1 MAEEF
6 LQVEKLNYCYGKR
19 HVVKDVSF
27 TVRRSEVFGLL
38 GPNGAGKTTTIS
50 CIAGLL
56 REWTGSLLF
65 RGQPFAP
72 ATRVSDRQKL
82 GFVPQELAIYPNLSA
97 QENLAFFAKISGV
110 ASRERQGVIDRNLE
124 LSGLTE
130 RRKDLVGTFS
140 GGMQRRLNL
149 ACGLVHSPPLL
160 LMDEPT
166 VGVDPQS
173 RNHIFETLIRLRSE
187 GHSIIYT
194 THYMEEAQRLCD
206 RIAVM
211 HEGTI
216 IAMGTH
222 AELAARVGDADAN
235 LEQVFFAFDRS
246 ELARRMNILSA
257 AWVLAIKD
265 LRGFV
270 RDRSALMLSVLVPIA
285 LVTVFGWIMAYAF
298 GGSGGMPK
306 VTLHVV
312 DDAKSDVS
320 ERMVS
325 RLEKHE
331 MLRVKR
337 VKVPEGE
344 SQQTAAE
351 LAEKL
356 VRDGDAN
363 HVLILRPASGE
374 SSSEVVERSLIR
386 DPGRAMEDRIIQ
398 FVLMQVTV
406 QEQGPVV
413 LTDGMERLL
422 AKRGMAAENI
432 QSIRGWMGDIEQ
444 TIDRFESES
453 SEADALKPPANAE
466 ATKEKSDERVEE
478 KATEEATEDDGEFDL
493 NGVLEFARE
502 LVPLETIDVQPP
514 GESNK

>member
-1 MAEEF
+1 MAEEL

-27 TVRRSEVFGLL
+27 TVRRSEVLGLL

-65 RGQPFAP
+65 REQPFAP

-82 GFVPQELAIYPNLSA
+82 GFVPQELAIYPNLNA

-110 ASRERQGVIDRNLE
+110 ASRERQSVIDRNLE
-124 LSGLTE
+124 LSGLIE

-235 LEQVFFAFDRS
+235 LEQVF
-246 ELARRMNILSA
+246 
-257 AWVLAIKD
+257 
-265 LRGFV
+265 LRLTG
-270 RDRSALMLSVLVPIA
+270 
-285 LVTVFGWIMAYAF
+285 
-298 GGSGGMPK
+298 
-306 VTLHVV
+306 
-312 DDAKSDVS
+312 
-320 ERMVS
+320 
-325 RLEKHE
+325 
-331 MLRVKR
+331 
-337 VKVPEGE
+337 
-344 SQQTAAE
+344 
-351 LAEKL
+351 
-356 VRDGDAN
+356 
-363 HVLILRPASGE
+363 
-374 SSSEVVERSLIR
+374 RSLR
-386 DPGRAMEDRIIQ
+386 DE
-398 FVLMQVTV
+398 
-406 QEQGPVV
+406 
-413 LTDGMERLL
+413 
-422 AKRGMAAENI
+422 
-432 QSIRGWMGDIEQ
+432 
-444 TIDRFESES
+444 
-453 SEADALKPPANAE
+453 
-466 ATKEKSDERVEE
+466 
-478 KATEEATEDDGEFDL
+478 
-493 NGVLEFARE
+493 
-502 LVPLETIDVQPP
+502 
-514 GESNK
+514 